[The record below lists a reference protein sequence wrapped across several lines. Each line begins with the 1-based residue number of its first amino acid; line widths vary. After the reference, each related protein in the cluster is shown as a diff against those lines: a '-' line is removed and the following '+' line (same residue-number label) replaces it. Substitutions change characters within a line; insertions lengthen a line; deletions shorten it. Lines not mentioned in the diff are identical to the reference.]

1 MDTNQIQ
8 TLQGSF
14 SLIEPI
20 ADTAA
25 SLFYSRLFELDPSLR
40 RLFTSDLK
48 EQGKKLMSSIKL
60 VVTGLENPEKIMPAV
75 RSLGKRHAGYGVQ
88 PEHYATV
95 GEALLWTLET
105 GLGEAYTPEVEAA
118 WVNAYGFL
126 SALMQNAAAETV
138 QKSALCG
145 QPGYA

>member
-138 QKSALCG
+138 QKATLCG